1 MPPPSFLPFPQLF
14 EDYRKVYDFGRT
26 WSHEEYGSKE
36 RSLREIR
43 RDMHKQREWR
53 VELERMKISSVVRG
67 GWQGGG
73 A

>member
-1 MPPPSFLPFPQLF
+1 M
-14 EDYRKVYDFGRT
+14 YDFGRT

-53 VELERMKISSVVRG
+53 VELERMKISSVVS
-67 GWQGGG
+67 GGG
-73 A
+73 AHEDLQQGMLCQDMDSRI